1 MPNADFLER
10 FDKIL
15 NTFGNEYAIASDRDE
30 DIEPVKAPDPSEF
43 ADTISSEDF
52 LDNLAHDTE
61 QELDIPDPSGGEDS
75 PSFDDTEDM
84 KDGAG
89 DEAQLGIDLDLD
101 DFGFGDIDAGELG
114 GNDFDFD
121 DLGSSYDLPAQDI
134 DQDAAESDTPPDIDT
149 PPDTDTEKSEHSTLP
164 NNLSD
169 TMDAGAMESNA
180 MDAGDSK
187 ESAAYESAYKIDD
200 ADFAALKKN
209 LADLP
214 LNLRIEIAGVIS
226 SNKYPVEII
235 KNLISSLVRQLSAYE
250 LARRLSRIVGKR
262 IVVPRSYE
270 KQSGVQFEKEQ
281 DTFSYKFRTLVWPIL
296 RLFLVG
302 TVLVSVLGVI
312 AYWYV
317 YQPLRAR
324 NIYVQ
329 GLESVELQEYERA
342 NYLFDQAYNIWPANK
357 RFFDYAQA
365 FREERQFSLAREKY
379 ETLLSADID
388 PLNRNG
394 ILEFGNFS
402 TYVLRDYETSLEY
415 LDRFL
420 ADDPWDYEAL
430 LGRGDAFLEWGMQF
444 DTAEMRDEL
453 FEQARFT
460 YASLIGEYGETDELL
475 FRMLRYFILTEKVE
489 EILELENFFLS
500 DANAE
505 LDPYGLTMLTGFLLD
520 LAQSGAYGS
529 PGSADP
535 VEAYIDGL
543 TQVNSSSRFL
553 DDAFRVLN
561 MALEI
566 SNEIPDLHYY
576 RARYSREVDD
586 LQGEITALK
595 NAREL
600 YEELRRERPLNRVE
614 IAREIDTYIREG
626 EVFYRLGELLSAES
640 SYRRAIDLYTQAI
653 AARKVQ
659 PEPMF
664 GRVYA
669 NLGDIYYF
677 HASDYETA
685 EELYLLARTNSY
697 GSITEFPERFQERQE
712 LAYKL
717 GFIHLFQASFLIP
730 GNVQTEANRQIETE
744 RQDVLDK
751 AITEFNIAQGVIPTA
766 NLNLLYARANTQYMR
781 QNYYDA
787 SSLYQ
792 ILLNELTTE
801 RVSIST
807 FLLEED
813 DQHTALIDYQI
824 RVNNNLGVTFY
835 RLYEQVGESGRN
847 FFARSQLF
855 LSRSTEL
862 AENLARDNETAV
874 RADTRPLAYLNLAR
888 ILAPEFIGD
897 VQIDPDIRKDL
908 KSATF

>member
-15 NTFGNEYAIASDRDE
+15 NTFGNKYAIASDRDE
-30 DIEPVKAPDPSEF
+30 DIEPVKA
-43 ADTISSEDF
+43 
-52 LDNLAHDTE
+52 
-61 QELDIPDPSGGEDS
+61 PDPSGGEDS

-101 DFGFGDIDAGELG
+101 DFGFGDIDAGEL
-114 GNDFDFD
+114 
-121 DLGSSYDLPAQDI
+121 
-134 DQDAAESDTPPDIDT
+134 ES
-149 PPDTDTEKSEHSTLP
+149 
-164 NNLSD
+164 NA
-169 TMDAGAMESNA
+169 MDAGDMESNAMDAGDMESNA
-180 MDAGDSK
+180 MDAGDSGDGK
-187 ESAAYESAYKIDD
+187 ESAAYESVYEIDD

-235 KNLISSLVRQLSAYE
+235 QNLISSLVRQLSAYE

-324 NIYVQ
+324 NLYVQ

-388 PLNRNG
+388 PLNKNG

-420 ADDPWDYEAL
+420 ADDPWDYEVL
-430 LGRGDAFLEWGMQF
+430 LGRGDTFLEWGMQF
-444 DTAEMRDEL
+444 DTTEMRDEL

-500 DANAE
+500 DADAE
-505 LDPYGLTMLTGFLLD
+505 LDLYGLTMLTGFLLD

-614 IAREIDTYIREG
+614 IAQEIDTHVREG

-685 EELYLLARTNSY
+685 EELYILARTNSY

-717 GFIHLFQASFLIP
+717 GFIHLFQASSLNP
-730 GNVQTEANRQIETE
+730 EDRQTETK

-792 ILLNELTTE
+792 ILLDELTTE

-847 FFARSQLF
+847 FFAQSQLF